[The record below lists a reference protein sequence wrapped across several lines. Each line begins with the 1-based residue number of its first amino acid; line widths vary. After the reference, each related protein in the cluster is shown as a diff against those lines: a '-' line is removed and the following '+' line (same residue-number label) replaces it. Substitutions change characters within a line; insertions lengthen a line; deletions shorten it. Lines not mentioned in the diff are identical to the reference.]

1 MITPPAIHRLLTDS
15 AHYFGLLPT
24 PALTVTLL
32 RNGHRLPALAQLA
45 ANDGRH
51 PLTPMSTEEQ
61 SCCA

>member
-32 RNGHRLPALAQLA
+32 GTSHRQAQPTRTP

-51 PLTPMSTEEQ
+51 RLTPMDDEDQT
-61 SCCA
+61 CCA

>member
-1 MITPPAIHRLLTDS
+1 MITATAIHRLLTDS

-24 PALTVTLL
+24 PARTVALL
-32 RNGHRLPALAQLA
+32 RTARRQVQPTRPP

-51 PLTPMSTEEQ
+51 LLSPMGDEDQ

>member
-1 MITPPAIHRLLTDS
+1 MITAPAIHRLLTDS

-32 RNGHRLPALAQLA
+32 GRLHRQAQPTRTP

-51 PLTPMSTEEQ
+51 RLTPMDDEDQ